1 MKHLFSLPILFFV
14 QIAFAQLA
22 DISFTKNWSSS
33 ADVSNS
39 STELTLTGNENKYV
53 RSFLDVN
60 IPNPSNEQLDVYF
73 IAEIYLE
80 DIQGGSLSYQAPKMK
95 IYQGGSSVSISAFN
109 LVETPNKK
117 WFTTGMKLTRFDKMN
132 LSQLRLEFGMQN
144 TTGKMIVKNPQLVK
158 TPPVV
163 NFSFPFDIPQN
174 PSCSLSINT
183 QESHAFENDLL
194 SMNSHFSW
202 ASLKWG
208 SPEMQNLI
216 KDKFPMTNMRF
227 PGGTVG
233 NFYEWKS
240 DGFYDDEWGKLNSSA
255 VRGVANGFEFDY
267 PGYKK
272 ALFDNQAGAT
282 LMFNVISDSVAKAK
296 ERLQSRLNDGLT
308 IDWIEMGNENFFD
321 KQNYGNVSSLQ
332 NYIAHTKKLSKG
344 LKEVDPTIQTAINVE
359 HSTYDTGGWNM
370 TLAQEDY
377 YDAVVTHPYINTNTF
392 LLNDF
397 SARQMFSSYKITSNV
412 IHEYKTHFG
421 TSKPL
426 LLTEWSIL
434 SEGTPVN
441 FAQTLGLADMFL
453 AIEQGN
459 FEGIVKQAGI
469 HMFYHSDNYNEAT
482 MTYMDNG
489 KLVLTANGVWYS
501 SLYQFFQ
508 NRKVY
513 NAISTSPELEQDI
526 QSIYAKAVQGTDS
539 IHVYA
544 INKLPVSA
552 PLHLSLDGKDYQ
564 ENYTI
569 KSFSEDP
576 NTQLTTPYQ
585 LDNLPWK
592 MTKGTNTIQLPAYS
606 ISMISIPKKEV
617 ITTTLKQETQKLI
630 VSPNPTKGKVNLSFA
645 TDWKLYTIQGE
656 LIQEGNQKEIDLGKY
671 SQGMYLLHCENDIFK
686 IIKE

>member
-1 MKHLFSLPILFFV
+1 MKHLLFLPILLFV
-14 QIAFAQLA
+14 QIVFAQLA

-60 IPNPSNEQLDVYF
+60 ISNPSNEALDVYF

-95 IYQGGSSVSISAFN
+95 IYEGGSSVSISAFN

-144 TTGKMIVKNPQLVK
+144 TTGKMIVKNPQLVS

-163 NFSFPFDIPQN
+163 NFTFPFDIPQN

-194 SMNSHFSW
+194 SMNSHFTW

-272 ALFDNQAGAT
+272 ALLDNQAGAT

-296 ERLQSRLNDGLT
+296 ERLQSRLDDGLT
-308 IDWIEMGNENFFD
+308 VDWIEMGNENFFD

-332 NYIAHTKKLSKG
+332 NYISHTKALSKG
-344 LKEVDPTIQTAINVE
+344 LKEVDPTIQTAINIE
-359 HSTYDTGGWNM
+359 HSTYDVGG
-370 TLAQEDY
+370 L
-377 YDAVVTHPYINTNTF
+377 
-392 LLNDF
+392 
-397 SARQMFSSYKITSNV
+397 
-412 IHEYKTHFG
+412 
-421 TSKPL
+421 
-426 LLTEWSIL
+426 
-434 SEGTPVN
+434 
-441 FAQTLGLADMFL
+441 
-453 AIEQGN
+453 
-459 FEGIVKQAGI
+459 
-469 HMFYHSDNYNEAT
+469 
-482 MTYMDNG
+482 
-489 KLVLTANGVWYS
+489 
-501 SLYQFFQ
+501 
-508 NRKVY
+508 
-513 NAISTSPELEQDI
+513 
-526 QSIYAKAVQGTDS
+526 
-539 IHVYA
+539 
-544 INKLPVSA
+544 
-552 PLHLSLDGKDYQ
+552 
-564 ENYTI
+564 
-569 KSFSEDP
+569 
-576 NTQLTTPYQ
+576 
-585 LDNLPWK
+585 
-592 MTKGTNTIQLPAYS
+592 
-606 ISMISIPKKEV
+606 
-617 ITTTLKQETQKLI
+617 
-630 VSPNPTKGKVNLSFA
+630 
-645 TDWKLYTIQGE
+645 
-656 LIQEGNQKEIDLGKY
+656 
-671 SQGMYLLHCENDIFK
+671 
-686 IIKE
+686 